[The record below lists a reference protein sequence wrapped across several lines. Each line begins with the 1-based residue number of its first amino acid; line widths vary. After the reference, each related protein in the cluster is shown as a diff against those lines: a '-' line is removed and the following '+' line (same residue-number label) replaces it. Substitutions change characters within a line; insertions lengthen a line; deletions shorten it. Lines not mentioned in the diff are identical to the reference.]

1 MQELRMKRCIY
12 YVKRGGVYFHF
23 LPFLLNPCSK
33 ACPTEEQEGFSAADV
48 PWTGA
53 TREEN

>member
-1 MQELRMKRCIY
+1 MKRCIY